1 MIEIDG
7 SYGEAGGQILRTSL
21 GFSSITGKPIRVF
34 NIRKG
39 RRNPGLAPQ
48 HLTTIKAVSE
58 VTGGELRGAE
68 PGSPEIEFYPGPLK
82 GGFFKFDVGT
92 AGAISLVLQA
102 LMIPAFLPR
111 QGLTVEIKG
120 GTFVNWSPSIGY
132 LENITL
138 GILRKLNF
146 KGEIIIKRHGFYP
159 KGGGEVLAKFSKADL
174 SPISFLERGKLLE
187 IKGEAIAS
195 SDLKKARVAER
206 MASQAKKE
214 LEHELKISPDIEV
227 KYVESF
233 GSGGGINLYA
243 YYENSI
249 TGASAI
255 CERGKPSEKVALEA
269 CESFI
274 KTHASGSPIDE
285 HMEDQILPFMAL
297 AADKGESAVKI
308 PYLTK
313 HARTNIWVIEK
324 FLPVKFEID
333 EGNKIISC
341 KKIY

>member
-7 SYGEAGGQILRTSL
+7 LYGEAGGQILRTSL
-21 GFSSITGKPIRVF
+21 GFSSVTGKAIRVF

-39 RRNPGLAPQ
+39 RRNSGLAAQ

-68 PGSPEIEFYPGPLK
+68 PGSLEIEFYPGKLE

-102 LMIPAFLPR
+102 LMIPAFLPE
-111 QGLTVEIKG
+111 QGLTVEIRG

-132 LENITL
+132 LENITF

-146 KGEIIIKRHGFYP
+146 KGEIIVKRHGFYP
-159 KGGGEVLAKFSKADL
+159 KGGGEVLAKFSKSNL
-174 SPISFLERGKLLE
+174 SPISLLEKGELLE

-195 SDLKKARVAER
+195 IDLKKAHVAER
-206 MASQAKKE
+206 MAFQAKE
-214 LEHELKISPDIEV
+214 QLEHGLKISPDIEV

-233 GSGGGINLYA
+233 GIGGGINLYT

-249 TGASAI
+249 AGASAI
-255 CERGKPSEKVALEA
+255 CERGKPSEKVAGEA
-269 CESFI
+269 CDFLI
-274 KTHASGSPIDE
+274 KTDASGSPIDE

-297 AADKGESAVKI
+297 AAEKGESAVKI

-324 FLPVKFEID
+324 FLPVKFEVD

-341 KKIY
+341 KKI